1 MIAPSRVLR
10 LAAAALVL
18 AAMAACTREVDV
30 GELRAAIGDSP
41 VVMLS
46 TTTCG
51 YCRQLRA
58 DLGDWGVDFEDLDVE
73 SDQNGWDA
81 YEQVNGR
88 GVPILIIGDAVLH
101 GYEPERARSLLAQA
115 NLLPES

>member
-1 MIAPSRVLR
+1 MITPSRVLR

-88 GVPILIIGDAVLH
+88 GVDARGNTLAAAS
-101 GYEPERARSLLAQA
+101 PEKTRHAGLDPASSGL
-115 NLLPES
+115 